1 MSTLQECPI
10 SKEQGVTGDT
20 RGRPGPR
27 QVTVMSAESWRD
39 ACSDLEMQLD
49 WTTRRANLL
58 IDGIDLRESEGKV
71 LHIGAD
77 VELLITG
84 ELDPCGR
91 MDEACPGLRKAL
103 IPHWRGGVM
112 CRVLVAGDVGLGN
125 AVELRDPQG

>member
-1 MSTLQECPI
+1 MSTLEECAI

-27 QVTVMSAESWRD
+27 QVTVISAGSWRD
-39 ACSDLEMQLD
+39 ACSDLDTQLD
-49 WTTRRANLL
+49 WSTRRANLL
-58 IDGIDLRESEGKV
+58 VDGIDLRESKGKV
-71 LHIGAD
+71 LHIGED
-77 VELLITG
+77 VELLVTG

-103 IPHWRGGVM
+103 IPHWRGGVT
-112 CRVLVAGDVGLGN
+112 CRVLVAGNVRLGN